1 MTTTKRKKVT
11 KYRGSK
17 THGCGSMKKR
27 RGAGN
32 RGGRGLA
39 GSGKRAMHHKQRI
52 VKLFGKGYLGG
63 RDFKVPYKKIK
74 IVGVNLKYLEE
85 HLNDIIEM
93 GLGKKEGD
101 SISIDLSKLGFNKL
115 LGSGN
120 VNSKFKIKTKFF
132 SKKAK
137 EKLEK
142 KGGEIV
148 SS

>member
-39 GSGKRAMHHKQRI
+39 GSGKRAKHHKIRI
-52 VKLFGKGYLGG
+52 LKEFGKNYLG
-63 RDFKVPYKKIK
+63 KVGIRFHGQKTKIK
-74 IVGVNLKYLEE
+74 GVNLKYLEE
-85 HLNDIIEM
+85 HLNDIIE
-93 GLGKKEGD
+93 KKEGET
-101 SISIDLSKLGFNKL
+101 IIIDLAKLGYNKL
-115 LGSGN
+115 LGSG
-120 VNSKFKIKTKFF
+120 VVKSKFKIKTKFF

-137 EKLEK
+137 EKIEE

-148 SS
+148 TS